1 MSKSECL
8 WRFGCRD
15 DHRRHGGTDR
25 DHTGG
30 QQDDD
35 EHDDQHDDDDGH
47 NQLDVLPPVGAGHLL
62 RRLLEVLRLHRH
74 RSGHMTHGGLRHTGI
89 YIVQRETRRL
99 VLEHSSMCV
108 CVCVRQSTQPDL
120 PGLQTLALM

>member
-1 MSKSECL
+1 MSECL
-8 WRFGCRD
+8 WRFGCRGGQ
-15 DHRRHGGTDR
+15 RRHGGTDR
-25 DHTGG
+25 DHAGG

-74 RSGHMTHGGLRHTGI
+74 RRGHMTLLVILALTLFKAR
-89 YIVQRETRRL
+89 REGWFWNIPA
-99 VLEHSSMCV
+99 CV
-108 CVCVRQSTQPDL
+108 CACQSTQPDL